1 VHELSLSTAI
11 LDTVLRHAEG
21 RRVSSVQ
28 MRIGTLRQVVPGS
41 LDFYFGIISR
51 GTVCEGAMLEHEV
64 VAARLR
70 CRGCGTEWEPE
81 LPLFRCA
88 ECGGGAVDTVAGEEF
103 EIESIVVSEEEEEEE
118 GACIGPR

>member
-28 MRIGTLRQVVPGS
+28 MRIGTLRQVVPDS
-41 LDFYFGIISR
+41 LDFYFGIVAR
-51 GTVCEGAMLEHEV
+51 GTLCEGALLEQEV

-70 CRGCGTEWEPE
+70 CRECGEEWEPE
-81 LPLFRCA
+81 LPFFRCA
-88 ECGGGAVDTVAGEEF
+88 QCGGGAVDTVAGEEF
-103 EIESIVVSEEEEEEE
+103 AIESIVVSEEEEE

>member
-21 RRVSSVQ
+21 RRVNSVQ
-28 MRIGTLRQVVPGS
+28 MRIGTLRQVVPDS
-41 LDFYFGIISR
+41 LDFYFGIVSR
-51 GTVCEGAMLEHEV
+51 ETLCEGALLEQEV

-70 CRGCGTEWEPE
+70 CRECGGEWEPE
-81 LPLFRCA
+81 LPIFRCA
-88 ECGGGAVDTVAGEEF
+88 QCDGGAVDTVAGEEF
-103 EIESIVVSEEEEEEE
+103 EIESIVVSEEEEE